1 MNSIR
6 PPMVCKKISSHF
18 DNVIDMHPAFPPLLT
33 PRVLEQS
40 GRRQRRFSRPN
51 EVNVTLK
58 AAGDYILISFMNY
71 VECALSD

>member
-6 PPMVCKKISSHF
+6 LPMVCERFPSHF

-33 PRVLEQS
+33 PRVSEQS
-40 GRRQRRFSRPN
+40 GRRQRRFSRQN

-71 VECALSD
+71 VQCVLSD